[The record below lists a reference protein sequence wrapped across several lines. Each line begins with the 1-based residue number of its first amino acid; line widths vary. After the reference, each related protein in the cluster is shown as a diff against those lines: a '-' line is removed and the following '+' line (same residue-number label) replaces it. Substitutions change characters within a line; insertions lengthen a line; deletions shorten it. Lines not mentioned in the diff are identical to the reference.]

1 MWILL
6 YDKIKNLL
14 LKHRN
19 YILLWQGQFVSS
31 LGDVFYEIALG
42 FFLLQQYKSSALMA
56 MVIAVSAV
64 PGIFAAPFA
73 GVVVDRV
80 NKKWILVTVDLIR
93 GIVVVTTAVWV
104 YLGTAPLWL
113 FFLTGMVITAGGAF
127 FTSCAKSLI
136 PQIVEERE
144 LMRAN
149 STMSVAQESTEIGG
163 NAAGGFVYQF
173 MGAGFMFL
181 FNGISYLISGV
192 MFLFLK
198 LGRKRTESKMTPK
211 SFFADL
217 KSGVKFTVG
226 FAGLR
231 DMIMMACCLNFFA
244 SGASILLKPLFNDI
258 SGLGAREY
266 GIAVGAICIGN
277 LLGMLFTSFVKIP
290 ADRKMMLFMISA
302 AVDSL
307 FNAVFPFVN
316 IQIGCVLLACGGFAN
331 SIINV
336 FIVSSIQQSVP
347 EKMRGKVFSLIS
359 MVSQGITPIAIA
371 IAGVAAEWL
380 NIKLLIFA
388 GYSANLIIFG
398 LFALKKPFRNFISIQ
413 PKNQRESN
421 G

>member
-1 MWILL
+1 M
-6 YDKIKNLL
+6 YDKIKNLI
-14 LKHRN
+14 LKHNN
-19 YILLWQGQFVSS
+19 YILLWQGQLVSS

-64 PGIFAAPFA
+64 PGILVAPFA
-73 GVVVDRV
+73 GVVIDRV

-104 YLGTAPLWL
+104 YLGNAPLWL

-136 PQIVEERE
+136 PQIIEEKD

-149 STMSVAQESTEIGG
+149 STMSVAQESTEISG

-173 MGAGFMFL
+173 LGAGFMFL
-181 FNGISYLISGV
+181 FNGVSYLISGV
-192 MFLFLK
+192 MCLFLK
-198 LGRKRTESKMTPK
+198 LDRKSTEDKMTPK
-211 SFFADL
+211 LFFDDL
-217 KSGVKFTVG
+217 KSGVKFTVN
-226 FAGLR
+226 FTGLR
-231 DMIMMACCLNFFA
+231 DMITMACCLNFFA
-244 SGASILLKPLFNDI
+244 SGASILLKPLFNNT
-258 SGLGAREY
+258 SGLGVREY
-266 GIAVGAICIGN
+266 GIAIGAICIGN
-277 LLGMLFTSFVKIP
+277 LLGMLFTSFVKIS

-307 FNAVFPFVN
+307 FNAVFPFIN

-336 FIVSSIQQSVP
+336 FILSSIQQSVP
-347 EKMRGKVFSLIS
+347 EEMRGKVFSLIS

-371 IAGVAAEWL
+371 IAGAAAEL
-380 NIKLLIFA
+380 LDIKSLIFA
-388 GYSANLIIFG
+388 GYTANLFIFV
-398 LFALKKPFRNFISIQ
+398 LFALKKPFRDFISFQ
-413 PKNQRESN
+413 PKNQSAGN

>member
-1 MWILL
+1 MWIPLC
-6 YDKIKNLL
+6 YKIKNLL
-14 LKHRN
+14 FKQRN
-19 YILLWQGQFVSS
+19 YILLWQGQLVSS

-56 MVIAVSAV
+56 MVIAASAV
-64 PGIFAAPFA
+64 PGILVAPFA
-73 GVVVDRV
+73 GVIIDRA

-104 YLGTAPLWL
+104 YLGNAPLWL

-127 FTSCAKSLI
+127 FTSCTKSLI
-136 PQIVEERE
+136 PQIVEEKD

-173 MGAGFMFL
+173 SGAGFMFL
-181 FNGISYLISGV
+181 FNGISYLISGL
-192 MFLFLK
+192 MCLFLK
-198 LGRKRTESKMTPK
+198 LDQKSTEGKMTPK
-211 SFFADL
+211 LFFDDL

-226 FAGLR
+226 LTGLR
-231 DMIMMACCLNFFA
+231 NMIMMACCLNFFA
-244 SGASILLKPLFNDI
+244 SGASILLKPLFNDT
-258 SGLGAREY
+258 SGLGVWEY

-290 ADRKMMLFMISA
+290 ADKKMVSFMISA
-302 AVDSL
+302 VVDSL
-307 FNAVFPFVN
+307 FNAVFPFLN

-336 FIVSSIQQSVP
+336 FILSSIQQSVP
-347 EKMRGKVFSLIS
+347 EEMRGKVFSLIS
-359 MVSQGITPIAIA
+359 MVSQGITPMAIA
-371 IAGVAAEWL
+371 IAGAAAEFL

-388 GYSANLIIFG
+388 GYSANLLIFV
-398 LFALKKPFRNFISIQ
+398 LFTLKKTFRDFISFQ
-413 PKNQRESN
+413 PENQSTGN